1 MKTLS
6 LINILA
12 IFLLNEHKNVIRRQ
26 YLRKISWES
35 RQIISKKVRKS
46 KWDSFNEFV
55 NILREYVE
63 NDYYGGFEVKIEDGR
78 IVDSKDWRRRK
89 YKKDD
94 DNEQIIITSKHIL
107 KQAIKAKSLRP
118 NLHEDWNS

>member
-1 MKTLS
+1 M
-6 LINILA
+6 
-12 IFLLNEHKNVIRRQ
+12 RRQ
-26 YLRKISWES
+26 YLREICWEN
-35 RQIISKKVRKS
+35 RQIIANKKDINS

-89 YKKDD
+89 YNKNDD
-94 DNEQIIITSKHIL
+94 
-107 KQAIKAKSLRP
+107 
-118 NLHEDWNS
+118 

>member
-6 LINILA
+6 LSNILA
-12 IFLLNEHKNVIRRQ
+12 MCLLNIKNVIRRQ
-26 YLRKISWES
+26 YLREISWGN
-35 RQIISKKVRKS
+35 RQIINKKEIKS
-46 KWDSFNEFV
+46 KWDSFNKFV

-63 NDYYGGFEVKIEDGR
+63 NDYYGGFKVKIEEGR

-94 DNEQIIITSKHIL
+94 D
-107 KQAIKAKSLRP
+107 
-118 NLHEDWNS
+118 